1 MNELQRRDVLAGTLW
16 AGVGLTAASA
26 ARAETPAAAHDGRQM
41 NAAADFG
48 AVGDGRADDTAALQR
63 ALETA
68 IRERRGGL
76 LVIPPGDYR
85 VTRTLRIETENKP
98 RGNIPRACLVQGRG
112 ARLIS
117 EIEDGTPV
125 VEVTSHAVVRFLT
138 IEGLEIQGNRKEG
151 HGLSLNCL
159 ERGTYLYNFCLRD
172 LVVQNCGGDGCS
184 LIGNIFEGQIFN
196 CYFRDNV
203 GNGATF
209 AHGPENTVLSAVHVF
224 GSVFGGNG
232 IDGVRMVDGAE
243 DVGFHGCYFLL
254 NQRFGLNADH
264 GCTLLS
270 HCGFENNHRGAGSFS
285 EGDAAIRLLVKGTL
299 VGCTAYSIEHQTHL
313 LRAFITNEL
322 VMVGCTAAGSAKA
335 AGAGLARLQGDGQG
349 RAFLLGTR
357 GAVKDDGGI
366 ELVKVGPAAAGRLP
380 SNWDSPNLLRLGDYR
395 LWVDADGA
403 LRMKKGRPEADRDGK
418 EVGP

>member
-1 MNELQRRDVLAGTLW
+1 GQRHRLVPGGPCAQRRARPPGPPPGQVRLRDRHRRRPLRVALPADPVEGAMNELQRRDGLAGTLW

-26 ARAETPAAAHDGRQM
+26 ARAETPAAAHAGRQM
-41 NAAADFG
+41 IAAADFG

-184 LIGNIFEGQIFN
+184 LI
-196 CYFRDNV
+196 
-203 GNGATF
+203 
-209 AHGPENTVLSAVHVF
+209 
-224 GSVFGGNG
+224 
-232 IDGVRMVDGAE
+232 
-243 DVGFHGCYFLL
+243 
-254 NQRFGLNADH
+254 
-264 GCTLLS
+264 
-270 HCGFENNHRGAGSFS
+270 
-285 EGDAAIRLLVKGTL
+285 
-299 VGCTAYSIEHQTHL
+299 
-313 LRAFITNEL
+313 
-322 VMVGCTAAGSAKA
+322 
-335 AGAGLARLQGDGQG
+335 
-349 RAFLLGTR
+349 
-357 GAVKDDGGI
+357 
-366 ELVKVGPAAAGRLP
+366 
-380 SNWDSPNLLRLGDYR
+380 
-395 LWVDADGA
+395 
-403 LRMKKGRPEADRDGK
+403 
-418 EVGP
+418 